1 MKARTRDLAFSLL
14 AARYSGSG
22 NIRVPEL
29 NNLVP
34 ENQFSYFAS
43 DNLKEKSKFWT
54 ESTIQ
59 FDDLEGSALCDSS
72 KNGLLNFIIAG
83 AASPPSQLR
92 RLPLFLLCTGGLL
105 PGNIRVPEL
114 NNLVPENQFSYFAS
128 DNLKEKSKFWT
139 ESTIQF
145 DDLEGSALCDSS
157 KNGLLNFIIA
167 GAASPPSQL
176 RRLPLFLLCTGGLL
190 PVAGVGAAACHWSL
204 GPK

>member
-72 KNGLLNFIIAG
+72 KNGLLNFIIA
-83 AASPPSQLR
+83 
-92 RLPLFLLCTGGLL
+92 
-105 PGNIRVPEL
+105 GNIRVPEL